1 MWLIII
7 ALISG
12 IVIGATILLGHPII
26 EGVYALGVIFS
37 IWFFIIVIRKL
48 IIRARA
54 KAQVNRILNRETAD
68 QQSDLGMNN
77 SQLLK
82 ELRNGWSRAVKT
94 LKKSQLK
101 LKGNPLYVLPWYMV
115 IGKPRSG
122 KSTALKNAKLLLPE
136 IDLPKQTE
144 GSTLNLAWW
153 LYEEAI
159 VIDTAGR
166 YAVPDDE
173 TRDRKEWATLLSMLA
188 RHKQKE
194 PINGLVVVVTADRL
208 LNDSED
214 SLMEEGRQVRASIN
228 ELMEKLEVHVPI
240 YLMITKCD
248 LIDGFSSWCDYLPE
262 KSLLQPM
269 GFLKEEQGGEIHAVL
284 DQGLDSVLDRMK
296 DLRLLMLERSQ
307 NADDCLLTLPRN
319 MEKLR
324 TGLHAFIKAALKENP
339 YQDTPKFRGLY
350 FSSSQQNVLKHDGST
365 QTRNH
370 GMFLQ
375 QLFTR
380 VMPADRSLLET
391 LPSAARLRRAAL
403 QYGLSIGGGL
413 TLLAFITLT
422 ILFTS
427 DHARLKEIQ
436 SVYSDIDLQ
445 QKGVN
450 EQVYALHNLRNLIL
464 ELSTEEESWS
474 IPWLGGF
481 SRSEQLEKL
490 ITAYNEQFHQQ
501 ILATLDT
508 PLKKTIASLKS
519 EDTSDMAGGLIRR
532 INLIKAR
539 IQDQAEVSLEDKPTI
554 SHEYLMVANQN
565 FDRDTALLFNDL
577 YITYLHQTQS
587 IDHLEKEGGKL
598 QDALLQLIKR
608 THGDYSWIIAWANS
622 QGFDPVTLNQFWS
635 GSRDLEKPPI
645 IEAAYTLQGHAFLV
659 DFLIELEAANDG
671 ASRLA
676 DIKKEFEA
684 YYEQRY
690 IKAWQEFAEQFNAG
704 KEKLRDKKEWLFS
717 LERMAST
724 EDNPYFALMKRINDE
739 LRPFPEA
746 AQQFE
751 ALDMIAYFNEMLVYT
766 KTEGGGD
773 NSALTKMTLKLVGKA
788 GKAGKLVAK
797 AGKKGMKAKKKLGGK
812 DGAQMANVIEDA
824 AKALDEYKK
833 SLLNVAFSA
842 DTSSQSYAATSALFK
857 NKDNPG
863 AGDGAAA
870 AAWKAII
877 QLQKLIG
884 KPLPSNKVFWDLYM
898 GPLNLAHE
906 FMREEASCY
915 LQEKWKDDVL
925 VGIEGV
931 AKNKLGNTLI
941 GEEGLIWE
949 FVEGDGAPF
958 LINPPKKGYLAND
971 LKGQRIRWT
980 PSFMEFINQAAAGRY
995 LVGSKFS
1002 VKLNALPTGVNQNAR
1017 ISPYATFLTLHC
1029 ADGVQELAN
1038 YNYPGTTEFNWSL
1051 ETCGSTT
1058 LQIELGHI
1066 TLRKQYPDPN
1076 ESDPNKPDSKGF
1088 GLFLNDFKDGR
1099 RIFTTQDF
1107 PNQKKQLENEG
1118 VLAVDVNYEFFGQ
1131 KPIIQMLDDVPMV
1144 APPRATYCW

>member
-1 MWLIII
+1 MWLVII

-12 IVIGATILLGHPII
+12 IVIGATILLGRPII
-26 EGVYALGVIFS
+26 EGVYALGAIFG
-37 IWFFIIVIRKL
+37 IWLLIIIIRKL
-48 IIRARA
+48 IIRMRA
-54 KAQVNRILNRETAD
+54 KAQVQRILNQGTAD
-68 QQSDLGMNN
+68 EQSDLGMNN

-82 ELRNGWSRAVKT
+82 ELRSGWSRAVKT

-173 TRDRKEWATLLSMLA
+173 SRDRKEWSTLLGMLA

-194 PINGLVVVVTADRL
+194 PINGLVVVVAADRL
-208 LNDSED
+208 LNDNED

-240 YLMITKCD
+240 YLMVTKCD
-248 LIDGFSSWCDYLPE
+248 LIDGFSSWCEYLPE

-269 GFLKEEQGGEIHAVL
+269 GFLKEEQGGDIHAVL
-284 DQGLDSVLDRMK
+284 NQALDSVLDRMK

-307 NADDCLLTLPRN
+307 NVDDCLLTLPRN

-324 TGLHAFIKAALKENP
+324 AGLHAFIKASLKENP

-350 FSSSQQNVLKHDGST
+350 FSSSQQNILEHDGGP
-365 QTRNH
+365 QTRDH

-380 VMPADRSLLET
+380 VMPADRGLLDT
-391 LPSAARLRRAAL
+391 LPSAARLRRAAI

-413 TLLAFITLT
+413 TLFAFIALT
-422 ILFTS
+422 VLFTS
-427 DHARLKEIQ
+427 DYARLKEIQ
-436 SVYSDIDLQ
+436 SAYNTIELQ

-450 EQVYALHNLRNLIL
+450 EQMYALDRLRELIL
-464 ELSTEEESWS
+464 ELSAEEESWT

-490 ITAYNEQFHQQ
+490 ITAYNERFNQQ
-501 ILATLDT
+501 ILAALDK
-508 PLKKTIASLKS
+508 PLKQTIANLKP
-519 EDTSDMAGGLIRR
+519 EDTSELAGGLIRR
-532 INLIKAR
+532 INLIKAH
-539 IQDQAEVSLEDKPTI
+539 ISSEPETSLDDKPAI
-554 SHEYLMVANQN
+554 SYEYLMVANN
-565 FDRDTALLFNDL
+565 AFERDTALLFNDL
-577 YITYLHQTQS
+577 YITYLHQTQFTAN
-587 IDHLEKEGGKL
+587 LKEESGAL

-608 THGDYSWIIAWANS
+608 THGDYSWIITWANS
-622 QGFDPVTLNQFWS
+622 QGFEPVTLKQFWS
-635 GSRDLEKPPI
+635 GSRDLQDPPV
-645 IEAAYTLQGHAFLV
+645 IEPAYTLQGHAFLV
-659 DFLIELEAANDG
+659 DFLVELEAANDG

-676 DIKKEFEA
+676 DIKKEFEI
-684 YYEQRY
+684 YYERRY
-690 IKAWQEFAEQFNAG
+690 IKAWQEFAENFSVG

-724 EDNPYFALMKRINDE
+724 DNPYFALMRRINDE
-739 LRPFPEA
+739 LKPFPKA
-746 AQQFE
+746 AEQFE
-751 ALDMIAYFNEMLVYT
+751 ALGMIAYFNEMLAYT
-766 KTEGGGD
+766 KKEGGGN
-773 NSALTKMTLKLVGKA
+773 NSALTKMALKLVGKA

-797 AGKKGMKAKKKLGGK
+797 AGKKGMKAKKKLGKGK
-812 DGAQMANVIEDA
+812 AQMANVIEDA

-833 SLLNVAFSA
+833 SLLDVAFSA
-842 DTSSQSYAATSALFK
+842 DTSSQSFAATAALFK

-884 KPLPSNKVFWDLYM
+884 RPLPSNKVFWSLYT
-898 GPLNLAHE
+898 GPLHLAHE
-906 FMREEASCY
+906 FMREETSCY
-915 LQEKWKDDVL
+915 LQDKWQDDVL
-925 VGIEGV
+925 AGIEGV
-931 AKNKLGNTLI
+931 TKNKLGNTLI
-941 GEEGLIWE
+941 GEDGLVWTFAE
-949 FVEGDGAPF
+949 SDGAPF
-958 LINPPKKGYLAND
+958 LNKPPKKGYLAND
-971 LKGQRIRWT
+971 LDGKRIRWT
-980 PSFMEFINQAAAGRY
+980 PAFMEFINKAVAGRY
-995 LVGSKFS
+995 IVGNEFT
-1002 VKLNALPTGVNQNAR
+1002 VKLNALPTGVNQNAK

-1029 ADGVQELAN
+1029 AKGMQELAN
-1038 YNYPGTTEFNWSL
+1038 YNYPGSTEFNWSL
-1051 ETCGSTT
+1051 ESCGDTT
-1058 LQIELGHI
+1058 LQIELGHV
-1066 TLRKQYPDPN
+1066 TLRKQYPGP
-1076 ESDPNKPDSKGF
+1076 KGF
-1088 GLFLNDFKDGR
+1088 SLFLNDFKDGR
-1099 RIFTTQDF
+1099 RIFVADEF
-1107 PNQKKQLENEG
+1107 PDQKKLLENEG
-1118 VLAVDVNYEFFGQ
+1118 VLAVDVNYEIFGQ
-1131 KPIIQMLDDVPMV
+1131 EPVIQMLDSAPLTPPQRV
-1144 APPRATYCW
+1144 AYCW

>member
-1 MWLIII
+1 MWKKTLKFLMWLVII

-12 IVIGATILLGHPII
+12 IVIGVTILLGRPTL
-26 EGVYALGVIFS
+26 EGVYALAVIFG
-37 IWFFIIVIRKL
+37 IWLLIIIIRKL
-48 IIRARA
+48 IIRMRA
-54 KAQVNRILNRETAD
+54 KAQVNRILNQGAAD
-68 QQSDLGMNN
+68 EQSDLGMND

-82 ELRNGWSRAVKT
+82 ELRRGWSKAVTT

-173 TRDRKEWATLLSMLA
+173 TRDRKEWSTLLGMLA

-194 PINGLVVVVTADRL
+194 PINGLVVVVSADRL
-208 LNDSED
+208 LNNNED
-214 SLMEEGRQVRASIN
+214 SLMEEGRQVRASVN

-240 YLMITKCD
+240 YLMVTKCD
-248 LIDGFSSWCDYLPE
+248 LIDGFSDWCGYVPE

-269 GFLKEEQGGEIHAVL
+269 GFLKEEQGGDIHTVL
-284 DQGLDSVLDRMK
+284 DQALDSVLDRMK

-307 NADDCLLTLPRN
+307 NVDDCLLTLPRN

-350 FSSSQQNVLKHDGST
+350 FSSSQQNIAAHDGST
-365 QTRNH
+365 TARDH

-380 VMPADRSLLET
+380 VMPADRGLLDT

-403 QYGLSIGGGL
+403 QYSLSIGGGL
-413 TLLAFITLT
+413 TLFAFIALT
-422 ILFTS
+422 VLFTS

-436 SVYSDIDLQ
+436 SVYSSIDLQ
-445 QKGVN
+445 QKGIN
-450 EQVYALHNLRNLIL
+450 EQVYALNNLRNLIL
-464 ELSTEEESWS
+464 ELSNAEDSWV
-474 IPWLGGF
+474 IPWPGRF

-490 ITAYNEQFHQQ
+490 VTAYNEQFSQQ
-501 ILATLDT
+501 VLATLDN
-508 PLKKTIASLKS
+508 PLKKTIAML
-519 EDTSDMAGGLIRR
+519 EPEVTSDMAGGLIRR
-532 INLIKAR
+532 INLIKTR
-539 IQDQAEVSLEDKPTI
+539 IQGNPEVSLDDKPAI
-554 SHEYLMVANQN
+554 SHEYLLVANN
-565 FDRDTALLFNDL
+565 SFNRDTALLFNDL
-577 YITYLHQTQS
+577 YITYLRQTQS
-587 IDHLEKEGGKL
+587 PARLAEESGAL

-608 THGDYSWIIAWANS
+608 TYGDYSWIIAWANS
-622 QGFDPVTLNQFWS
+622 QGFDPVTLEQFWA
-635 GSRDLEKPPI
+635 GSRDLETPPVV
-645 IEAAYTLQGHAFLV
+645 EAAYTLQGHAFLV

-676 DIKKEFEA
+676 DIKEEFEV
-684 YYEQRY
+684 YYERQY
-690 IKAWQEFAEQFNAG
+690 IMAWQEFAERFGEG
-704 KEKLRDKKEWLFS
+704 KDKLRDKKEWMFS
-717 LERMAST
+717 LERMASL
-724 EDNPYFALMKRINDE
+724 DNPYFALMKRVNDE
-739 LRPFPEA
+739 LKPFPDA

-751 ALDMIAYFNEMLVYT
+751 ALGMITYFNEMLAYT
-766 KTEGGGD
+766 KKEGGGN
-773 NSALTKMTLKLVGKA
+773 NSALTKMALKIVGKA

-812 DGAQMANVIEDA
+812 GAAQMANVIEDA

-833 SLLNVAFSA
+833 SLLDVAFSA
-842 DTSSQSYAATSALFK
+842 ESGSQSYATTTALFK
-857 NKDNPG
+857 NPDNPG

-877 QLQKLIG
+877 QLQRLIG
-884 KPLPSNKVFWDLYM
+884 KPLPSTKVFWSLYM
-898 GPLNLAHE
+898 GPLYLARDY
-906 FMREEASCY
+906 MREETSCY
-915 LQEKWKDDVL
+915 LQEKWQNDVL
-925 VGIEGV
+925 AGIEGV
-931 AKNKLGNTLI
+931 TKNKLGNTLI
-941 GEEGLIWE
+941 GEQGLVWKY
-949 FVEGDGAPF
+949 VESDGDPF
-958 LINPPKKGYLAND
+958 LDNPPKKGYLAKD
-971 LKGQRIRWT
+971 LNSKRIRWA
-980 PSFMEFINQAAAGRY
+980 PEFMNFINEAAAGRY
-995 LVGSKFS
+995 IVGSQFS
-1002 VKLNALPTGVNQNAR
+1002 VRLNALPTGVNQDAN

-1038 YNYPGTTEFNWSL
+1038 YNYPGSTEFNWSL
-1051 ETCGSTT
+1051 ETCGDTT

-1066 TLRKQYPDPN
+1066 TLRKQYPGP
-1076 ESDPNKPDSKGF
+1076 KGF
-1088 GLFLNDFKDGR
+1088 GKFLDDFRDGR
-1099 RIFTTQDF
+1099 RIFVAKDF
-1107 PNQKKQLENEG
+1107 PETQRKLLKNEG
-1118 VLAVDVNYEFFGQ
+1118 VLAVDVNYEIFGQ
-1131 KPIIQMLDDVPMV
+1131 GPVIQMLDAVPMQ